1 MARKRTN
8 TRMAMARDWLARLP
22 LYAPAVAVAC
32 FSVLPFLFF
41 ANERGNIVD
50 VSVGQALPIALLSL
64 LIGLTLWGLS
74 WLVLRDRTKAA
85 VLAVLLSF
93 PVFHFRT
100 MVVEL
105 LELFPGVAQ
114 PSLILY
120 PLVGTLAIL
129 VILLLRRTKREW
141 ARLLANYFAVVG
153 SILLVYQLVVLGIGL
168 ERNTGVDVRVQN
180 EDLVRAADAAAE
192 TDAADQ
198 PPQGPDIYYLI
209 FDRYGGQIGL
219 SESYDFSNEPFVES
233 LEDRGFFVADASFA
247 NYPITASSLASSL
260 NGGFLETSGQ
270 VDGVRSRQE
279 FYPLIKRPE
288 AGRFLQERGYRH
300 HHLGSWWGPSQ
311 TIASADR
318 NYEAAWRFGPDA
330 AHVHTGHLASVYL
343 VGTML
348 VDLQEKAFGPFQVE
362 NQHGT
367 VFNRQ
372 FATLEELAAEASRSD
387 SGNDPAA
394 PRLVTGHILMPHPP
408 FAFDARGRTEI
419 DRSKGA
425 RQNFLDQLAYT
436 NTRIEQT
443 VDAILAAYPSDR
455 KPVIVLTADEGEY
468 PYVGGYGVD
477 DTDVNL
483 REKSNILN
491 AFYFPSGG
499 YGDRGR
505 GDSPYD
511 TMTAVNN
518 FRVVFNRFFDA
529 GLALQPDRIFTVRDV
544 NRPYTFV
551 DVTDRVRAKP
561 GPPGSGIV
569 RDR

>member
-1 MARKRTN
+1 MARKRTK
-8 TRMAMARDWLARLP
+8 TRMATARDWLARLP
-22 LYAPAVAVAC
+22 RYAPAIAVAS

-64 LIGLTLWGLS
+64 LIGLALWGLS
-74 WLVLRDRTKAA
+74 WLVFRDWTRAA

-100 MVVEL
+100 MVVEF
-105 LELFPGVAQ
+105 LELFPGVAR

-120 PLVGTLAIL
+120 PLIAVLAVI
-129 VILLLRRTKREW
+129 VILLLRRTKFSRG
-141 ARLLANYFAVVG
+141 RTLANYFAVLGV
-153 SILLVYQLVVLGIGL
+153 ILLAYQLVVLGIGL
-168 ERNTGVDVRVQN
+168 ERNTGADVRVQN

-192 TDAADQ
+192 DGSADRPEQ
-198 PPQGPDIYYLI
+198 APDIYYLV

-219 SESYDFSNEPFVES
+219 SESYGFSNGPFVRS

-260 NGGFLETSGQ
+260 NGGLLETTGR
-270 VDGVRSRQE
+270 VDDVRSRQE

-288 AGRFLQERGYRH
+288 AGRFLQEHGYQ
-300 HHLGSWWGPSQ
+300 HLHVGSWWGPSQ
-311 TIASADR
+311 TIASADQ
-318 NYEAAWRFGPDA
+318 NYETAWRFGPDA
-330 AHVHTGHLASVYL
+330 AHIHASHLASVYL

-372 FATLEELAAEASRSD
+372 FATLEALAARAGEA
-387 SGNDPAA
+387 GA

-408 FAFDARGRTEI
+408 FAFDAQGRTEI

-443 VDAILAAYPSDR
+443 VDAILAAYPADR

-491 AFYFPSGG
+491 AFYFPSGD
-499 YGDRGR
+499 YADRDR
-505 GDSPYD
+505 SDSPYD

-518 FRVVFNRFFDA
+518 FRVIFNRFFDA
-529 GLALQPDRIFTVRDV
+529 GLPLQPDRIFTVRDV

-551 DVTDRVRAKP
+551 DVTDRVRAEP

-569 RDR
+569 RQ